1 MSADDHR
8 TVWLPL
14 GIFAAI
20 ALGVVLIPLR
30 GVTPAANL
38 AFAFLV
44 LTIVVAELGGRT
56 AAIATAAVS
65 AMSLNFFLIDP
76 YLTLSID
83 KTDDLVAFVALAVC
97 GLIAAAFGTS
107 RARSTAQADRS
118 RWELDTLQR
127 VARRVET
134 GAPWDEVLDDLR
146 SAFRL
151 DRLAL
156 RDADERLLATSPR
169 DARSTSIPTVQL
181 EPVMLLDAADAS
193 HQLGHRGFRLP
204 ERGGRLRLAA
214 APGIALDVWGGD
226 GEGLNLG
233 ERRALGIAAAMLGLG
248 LAARR

>member
-1 MSADDHR
+1 MSADDR
-8 TVWLPL
+8 RAVWLSLGVFGAVTL
-14 GIFAAI
+14 GI
-20 ALGVVLIPLR
+20 VLIPLR
-30 GVTPAANL
+30 ALTPAANL

-44 LTIVVAELGGRT
+44 LTIVVAELGGRAAAMTT
-56 AAIATAAVS
+56 AVVS

-97 GLIAAAFGTS
+97 GLIAAAFGT
-107 RARSTAQADRS
+107 RRVRSTAQADRS

-127 VARRVET
+127 VARRVES
-134 GAPWDEVLDDLR
+134 GAAWDEVLDDIR
-146 SAFRL
+146 GAFRL

-181 EPVMLLDAADAS
+181 EPVMLLDAADTS

-204 ERGGRLRLAA
+204 DGGGRLRLAA
-214 APGIALDVWGGD
+214 APGVSLDVWGGG

-248 LAARR
+248 LASRR